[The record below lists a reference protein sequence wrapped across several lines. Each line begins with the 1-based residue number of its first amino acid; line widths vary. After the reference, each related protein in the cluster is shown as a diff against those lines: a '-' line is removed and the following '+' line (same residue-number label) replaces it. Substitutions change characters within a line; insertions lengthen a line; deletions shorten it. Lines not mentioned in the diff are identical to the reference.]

1 MSEGPLLHRCISAVK
16 EVTRVSAVSARST
29 REAEGLDKVRA
40 LQWVL
45 YRSAKSDPARRFHAL
60 YGHLARTR
68 EPPGSMVFA
77 SPTSRLP
84 G

>member
-1 MSEGPLLHRCISAVK
+1 M
-16 EVTRVSAVSARST
+16 SAVSARST

-60 YGHLARTR
+60 YGHLAARFYGGRGVTCVRTR

>member
-1 MSEGPLLHRCISAVK
+1 M
-16 EVTRVSAVSARST
+16 SAVSARST
-29 REAEGLDKVRA
+29 REAEGPDKVRA

-60 YGHLARTR
+60 YGHLARSEVLWRRGVTCVRTR
-68 EPPGSMVFA
+68 EPPGSMVFT